1 MAEVTTAPAA
11 AAGPGKV
18 VGAVVGA
25 SKVLRALHQSS
36 KPLNASQVARA
47 AGLYRGTAYNILR
60 TLQSEGFVAYDEDGK
75 TYTIS
80 LHILAMA
87 NGALRK
93 SRVLDLVRPHMYAVA
108 ETYKVTVYTSKVVD
122 ENTSLLLLD
131 WVGAAFRTDAY
142 VTVGRQYPTA
152 SGAPG
157 VVVAAFSKTNA
168 KDLERRFARFHWYR
182 KPSLKEFKSRVE
194 RAKAD
199 GYSIDAGDMFNGLT
213 QVAVPILSESYE
225 IVLALIA
232 VGYSHELDEARLR
245 SLTRD
250 MMTAANRISDGVA
263 SLNLA

>member
-1 MAEVTTAPAA
+1 MAEVTTAPA

-25 SKVLRALHQSS
+25 AKVLRALHQSS

-47 AGLYRGTAYNILR
+47 ADLYRGTAYNILR
-60 TLQSEGFVAYDEDGK
+60 TLQSEGFVAYDEDSK

-80 LHILAMA
+80 LHILEMA

-93 SRVLDLVRPHMYAVA
+93 SRLLDLVRPQMYAVA
-108 ETYKVTVYTSKVVD
+108 ETYKVTVYISKVVD

-157 VVVAAFSKTNA
+157 VVVAAFSQSNA
-168 KDLERRFARFHWYR
+168 KDLERRFERIRWFR

-199 GYSIDAGDMFNGLT
+199 GFSIDAGDMFNGLT
-213 QVAVPILSESYE
+213 QVSVPILSSSFE
-225 IVLALIA
+225 IVLVLIA
-232 VGYSHELDEARLR
+232 VGYTHELDEARLR
-245 SLTRD
+245 NLTRD
-250 MMTAANRISDGVA
+250 MMTAANRISDGVD